1 MRVKTTEKIII
12 TQKESELW
20 NDFDRFIGVV
30 RSEITLDEI
39 EGLID
44 DLQKIIA
51 DLEEYMEV
59 E

>member
-12 TQKESELW
+12 TWQESDLW

-30 RSEITLDEI
+30 RSEITVDEI
-39 EGLID
+39 LGLVD
-44 DLQKIIA
+44 ELQKIMT

>member
-1 MRVKTTEKIII
+1 MRVKTVEKIII
-12 TQKESELW
+12 SWEESEFW

-30 RSEITLDEI
+30 RSEATV
-39 EGLID
+39 EGILNLVD
-44 DLQKIIA
+44 DLQKTMG

>member
-1 MRVKTTEKIII
+1 MRVKTTEKIMISW
-12 TQKESELW
+12 KENDLW

-30 RSEITLDEI
+30 RSEATLEEI
-39 EGLID
+39 LDLVD
-44 DLQKIIA
+44 DLQKIMT

>member
-12 TQKESELW
+12 TRKESELW

-30 RSEITLDEI
+30 RSEITLYEI

-51 DLEEYMEV
+51 DLEEYIEV